1 MRLKR
6 TRTKRLINCDT
17 QMQLPPVV
25 KLHPALWLA
34 IALAIVTTSCSSTH
48 VSRSVN
54 TGSGDPVKGA
64 TLLMDHSR

>member
-1 MRLKR
+1 
-6 TRTKRLINCDT
+6 
-17 QMQLPPVV
+17 MQLPPVV